1 MWGGGNP
8 ETDEFFQECD
18 RLGIM
23 VWEDFPIGNEDTPGW
38 PMDVWE
44 SQVMQIIFRLRNHS
58 SLAVWCGGN
67 EFNPYD
73 KGNTAS
79 IGIVER
85 SVRDFDGTRM
95 FLRTTPDP
103 GDVHIYTDQDPTWYG
118 HRYRWAPFISET
130 GIYNMPEPQ
139 SLLEVVD
146 PQELTGGF
154 QGIFDKDYADGH
166 PEFIHHML
174 EYGDRSPAHFSVA
187 LRRWMI

>member
-1 MWGGGNP
+1 
-8 ETDEFFQECD
+8 
-18 RLGIM
+18 
-23 VWEDFPIGNEDTPGW
+23 
-38 PMDVWE
+38 MDVWE